1 MPWPRCGKSAGEKVV
16 VVSRSACLLAPA
28 LPPTPSLENA
38 RKTVTPTPVAQSRT
52 AGASLVDIVQ
62 VAAFACQAA
71 CRRNGKRD
79 HGAGPASCSPLP
91 AGVSLST
98 STHYQTQIFDL
109 VFDVHVSAQRLSC
122 VGILVRTAKHARC
135 LRQAPY
141 LRQQAPLTPKA
152 PTRPKTMILKYD
164 QNQSTNNCTDIVA
177 VPLEVPFL
185 KPFLVMKFRSIFGRG
200 NAAQIRSQ
208 VLCYARFYFYVGIS
222 MFASTPVRY
231 RACTLQT

>member
-91 AGVSLST
+91 ASVSLST

-122 VGILVRTAKHARC
+122 VGILEDSQTCTVS
-135 LRQAPY
+135 QAGA
-141 LRQQAPLTPKA
+141 LFEATSALDTKGTHQT
-152 PTRPKTMILKYD
+152 
-164 QNQSTNNCTDIVA
+164 QNHE
-177 VPLEVPFL
+177 P
-185 KPFLVMKFRSIFGRG
+185 
-200 NAAQIRSQ
+200 
-208 VLCYARFYFYVGIS
+208 
-222 MFASTPVRY
+222 
-231 RACTLQT
+231 